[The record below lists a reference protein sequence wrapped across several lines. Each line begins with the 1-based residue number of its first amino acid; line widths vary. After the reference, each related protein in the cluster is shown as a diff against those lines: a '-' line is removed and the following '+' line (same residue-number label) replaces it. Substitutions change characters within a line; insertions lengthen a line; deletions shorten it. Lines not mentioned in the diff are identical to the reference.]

1 MPKSLDAKEIL
12 QRNVQKLSVPTKE
25 EMWMVPTTDAP
36 LPSVDELQHIV
47 DMLKQVIFH
56 GFFDERKQN
65 PEVRSYGI
73 GVNLE
78 KVVSS
83 LKKQIERA
91 IHYKFSERNREEVKL
106 QASEIAISFLDRIP
120 EIKRLL
126 FTDVLAVFEN
136 DPAVDNYGEVIFS
149 YPVIQAMVSYRIAH
163 ERKIIITVAPVCHVG
178 KEIPEGC
185 KNPLTPEEITEDVI
199 NCYKAGACEVHLHT
213 RDLQGNPTFELDVFS
228 DTIRRIREQ
237 SDMIIQSSTGG
248 LSSLSLE
255 QRCVCLNVP
264 EVEVASL
271 NLGSV
276 NFGETVYVN
285 TMPELRYWA
294 KRLDET
300 NTIPEMEFFYLSH
313 VETATRLAI
322 GILLISSKFFYYLCT
337 V

>member
-163 ERKIIITVAPVCHVG
+163 ELLVMGVPVIPRIITEQAHSATGIDIHPV
-178 KEIPEGC
+178 
-185 KNPLTPEEITEDVI
+185 
-199 NCYKAGACEVHLHT
+199 
-213 RDLQGNPTFELDVFS
+213 
-228 DTIRRIREQ
+228 
-237 SDMIIQSSTGG
+237 
-248 LSSLSLE
+248 
-255 QRCVCLNVP
+255 
-264 EVEVASL
+264 
-271 NLGSV
+271 
-276 NFGETVYVN
+276 
-285 TMPELRYWA
+285 W
-294 KRLDET
+294 
-300 NTIPEMEFFYLSH
+300 
-313 VETATRLAI
+313 
-322 GILLISSKFFYYLCT
+322 
-337 V
+337 